1 VASGLYR
8 FVAGARPVA
17 SDWNDYIAK
26 QEMMVYA
33 SEAARDSDLATDKR
47 EGMFAYLSDKNWT
60 TYYNG
65 ANWLL
70 IAGRLGV
77 VATGST
83 QSIPNNVATA
93 ASFDAATNVNDT
105 FITPTGTTF
114 TIPTSSSTT
123 RGGRYTI
130 IARAGLT
137 SATSGTLE
145 IQVAGKSYDYG
156 FNTSASPAASV
167 PGLEVASGSVCQLV
181 IKQTLGSA
189 QNCSF
194 EMQIWYEAP
203 SS

>member
-83 QSIPNNVATA
+83 QSIPNNVATGGVVRRRHERQRHVHHA
-93 ASFDAATNVNDT
+93 DRDDVHDPDVELDDARWPLHDHRQGEPHVGYVGHA
-105 FITPTGTTF
+105 
-114 TIPTSSSTT
+114 
-123 RGGRYTI
+123 
-130 IARAGLT
+130 
-137 SATSGTLE
+137 
-145 IQVAGKSYDYG
+145 
-156 FNTSASPAASV
+156 
-167 PGLEVASGSVCQLV
+167 
-181 IKQTLGSA
+181 
-189 QNCSF
+189 
-194 EMQIWYEAP
+194 
-203 SS
+203 